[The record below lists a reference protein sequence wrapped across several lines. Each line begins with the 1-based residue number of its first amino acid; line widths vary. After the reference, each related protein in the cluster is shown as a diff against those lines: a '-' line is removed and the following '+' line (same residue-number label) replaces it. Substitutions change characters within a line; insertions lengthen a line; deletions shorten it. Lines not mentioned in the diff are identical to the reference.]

1 MEFSNRKIRFS
12 GLFSFCLFL
21 LIWPMF
27 VGPFIAILNPSFFD
41 GPEAIKISFSSS
53 LYSARNIAVGLA
65 FLGAIY
71 LKNAP
76 MLFALIFIRLITDLI
91 DAPLYYLLRD
101 PVLFRLILVFTLLCY
116 LPAIY
121 GLRYLWEEMKIK
133 TN

>member
-27 VGPFIAILNPSFFD
+27 VGPFIAVLNPSFFD
-41 GPEAIKISFSSS
+41 GPEAVKISFSSS